1 MKFNLLGFS
10 QLRAMELGLDLKDLT
25 ILRYIVD
32 FIESGKMIERE
43 IDGKVYYWIKQETL
57 IEALPILNISGS
69 IVLRRRLKKLE
80 ELNILEYKLIK
91 KGGTYCFYGVGKELP
106 SLLYEKGANQKVKR
120 EETKE
125 FKSANSKVK
134 PKDNS
139 IKDSSDKDI
148 EKYNIKNISKEVI
161 NYLNELIGTRYNY
174 RAKSI
179 SNLIRKRLEEG
190 YTISDFKEVIK
201 RKHKEW
207 RGTEYEKY
215 LRPSILFRGSKFDE
229 YLNQKEEIIRTVPSE
244 PQYSEFEFD

>member
-43 IDGKVYYWIKQETL
+43 IDGKIYYWIKQEAL
-57 IEALPILNISGS
+57 IEALPILNISGN

-91 KGGTYCFYGVGKELP
+91 KGGTYCLYGIGKELP
-106 SLLYEKGANQKVKR
+106 SLLYEKGTNQKVNR

-125 FKSANSKVK
+125 FKNANSKVK

-139 IKDSSDKDI
+139 IKNSSDKNI
-148 EKYNIKNISKEVI
+148 EKNNIKNISKEVI
-161 NYLNELIGTRYNY
+161 DYLNELAGTSYNY
-174 RAKSI
+174 KTQGI
-179 SNLIRKRLEEG
+179 FNLIKKRMEEG
-190 YTISDFKEVIK
+190 YTICDFKKVITNK
-201 RKHKEW
+201 CRDWKN
-207 RGTEYEKY
+207 TEYERY
-215 LRPSILFRGSKFDE
+215 LRPSTLFRGNKFDE
-229 YLNQKEEIIRTVPSE
+229 YLNEKEEKRIKSPNETF
-244 PQYSEFEFD
+244 YKEFQFD